1 MYKTDTKNE
10 AKMLRPITK
19 WEAIYGSWIPEIGL
33 NIVKTMQQNKMFTF
47 VIKQYVC
54 IILLMI
60 EQDIYLL

>member
-1 MYKTDTKNE
+1 MVVIK
-10 AKMLRPITK
+10 LGI
-19 WEAIYGSWIPEIGL
+19 